1 MRAVVVEALT
11 GPDGVRLTDVPDPVG
26 AHPRADGERVLVEVH
41 AAGVAFPDLLQSRG
55 EYQISTP
62 PPFVTGGEFGGVV
75 REAPETSGF
84 VAGDRVAGMS
94 IWGAMA
100 ELALAIPKY
109 TIKLPDAMSFADG
122 AALWLNYSTAWM
134 ALDRAGVR
142 AGETVLVHGAAGGV
156 GTAALDLLRGAGAR
170 SIAVVSSDDKER
182 AARAVG
188 ADEVVRS
195 TGPWLDQVRDLTAGH
210 GVEVV
215 LDPVGGDR
223 FTDSLRALDVA
234 GRLVVIGFT
243 GGSIPTIK
251 VNRLL
256 LRNLTVTGI
265 AMDPLDQRFPG
276 SARRASD
283 AIQALAEQGRVRPLV
298 GRRLPFAEGA
308 HALSVLGDRQA
319 IGKVVVDVRPPAA

>member
-1 MRAVVVEALT
+1 
-11 GPDGVRLTDVPDPVG
+11 
-26 AHPRADGERVLVEVH
+26 
-41 AAGVAFPDLLQSRG
+41 
-55 EYQISTP
+55 
-62 PPFVTGGEFGGVV
+62 
-75 REAPETSGF
+75 
-84 VAGDRVAGMS
+84 MS

-100 ELALAIPKY
+100 EFALAIPKY
-109 TIKLPDAMSFADG
+109 TMKLPEAMSFAEG
-122 AALWLNYSTAWM
+122 AALWLNYSTAWL
-134 ALDRAGVR
+134 ALERAGVQAR
-142 AGETVLVHGAAGGV
+142 ESVLVHGAAGGV
-156 GTAALDLLRGAGAR
+156 GTAALDLLRGVGAR
-170 SIAVVSSDDKER
+170 SIAVVSSDEKER
-182 AARAVG
+182 AARALG

-195 TGPWLDQVRDLTAGH
+195 TGPWLDQVRDLTGGH

-223 FTDSLRALDVA
+223 FTDSLRALDVG

-283 AIQALAEQGRVRPLV
+283 AIQDLAEQGFLHPLI
-298 GRRLPFAEGA
+298 GRRLPLADGAE
-308 HALSVLGDRQA
+308 ALRTLGDRQA
-319 IGKVVVDVRPPAA
+319 IGKVVVDVRAP

>member
-75 REAPETSGF
+75 REAPDASGF

-142 AGETVLVHGAAGGV
+142 PGETVLVHGAAGGV
-156 GTAALDLLRGAGAR
+156 GTAALDLLCGAGAR

-283 AIQALAEQGRVRPLV
+283 AIQDLAEQGRVRPLI

-308 HALSVLGDRQA
+308 YALSVLGDRQA
-319 IGKVVVDVRPPAA
+319 IGKVVVDVRPAAT